1 MRRTRIEIILNIYSA
16 GEACLAPTKPC
27 GGKAIEAILLPLQ
40 GAKMW
45 VSVPPKA
52 LPWAEFCCPL
62 RDEKTPE
69 AKVEVKSSRHRRD
82 CRGETCL
89 ARRVRST
96 RITDVAIIHS
106 KTSFGVLHAIPLQ
119 LNIFCRHVAYSTS
132 VQQYSWTFF

>member
-1 MRRTRIEIILNIYSA
+1 MRTALA

-27 GGKAIEAILLPLQ
+27 GVKAIDVILLALQ

-52 LPWAEFCCPL
+52 LPWAEFCYPFGA
-62 RDEKTPE
+62 KKNE

-82 CRGETCL
+82 CRGEACL

-106 KTSFGVLHAIPLQ
+106 KTSFVGYCGRGVPRHTAGVLLRRAMARRYNRDVI
-119 LNIFCRHVAYSTS
+119 
-132 VQQYSWTFF
+132 

>member
-1 MRRTRIEIILNIYSA
+1 MPRPNNDMDTMRTALA

-62 RDEKTPE
+62 RGEKTLE

-82 CRGETCL
+82 CRGEACL
-89 ARRVRST
+89 AR
-96 RITDVAIIHS
+96 
-106 KTSFGVLHAIPLQ
+106 
-119 LNIFCRHVAYSTS
+119 
-132 VQQYSWTFF
+132 

>member
-1 MRRTRIEIILNIYSA
+1 M
-16 GEACLAPTKPC
+16 ACLAPTKPC
-27 GGKAIEAILLPLQ
+27 GGKAIDVILLPLQ

-52 LPWAEFCCPL
+52 LPWAEFCCHFGA
-62 RDEKTPE
+62 KKNE

-82 CRGETCL
+82 CRGEACL

-106 KTSFGVLHAIPLQ
+106 KTSL
-119 LNIFCRHVAYSTS
+119 S
-132 VQQYSWTFF
+132 VIAGEACLA